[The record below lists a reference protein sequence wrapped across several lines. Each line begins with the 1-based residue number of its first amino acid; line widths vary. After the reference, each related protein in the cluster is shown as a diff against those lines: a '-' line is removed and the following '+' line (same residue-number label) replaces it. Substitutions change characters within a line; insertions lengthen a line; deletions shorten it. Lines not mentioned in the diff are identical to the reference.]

1 MIRGCGRYDQQT
13 LETELEKFGKAL
25 FENSLISSLQNFQ
38 SKLQENNFQPTMLVE
53 ERNFGSFVQPK
64 FLDESLVSFS
74 QTSKKPSIIE
84 RPFYLTKLPFAKFPT
99 FPNFHEK

>member
-1 MIRGCGRYDQQT
+1 MNPGGKVIRGCGRYDEQT
-13 LETELEKFGKAL
+13 RELENFGKAL

-84 RPFYLTKLPFAKFPT
+84 RPFYLYLT
-99 FPNFHEK
+99 